1 MFRSRITRFVVV
13 AVAVAMGASACASTQ
28 SAAGGSTG
36 STVKV
41 AIMTSKTGPLA
52 AYAQQYLDGF
62 KAGLDYETKGTDKV
76 NGTTIDVTYVDD
88 QDNPETAVTQFKDLV
103 GKGYTIIGG
112 TVDSGIALKLAPLA
126 EQNKVL
132 YVSGPAAA
140 DAITGVNRYT
150 FRSGR
155 QTWQDVETAK
165 ATIGDP
171 AGKKVVVFAQDYAF
185 GQGNVAAVKS
195 VLGSLGATVDS
206 VLVPLSATDFTPF
219 ALKVKQAKPD
229 LLYVAW
235 AGESTGAMW
244 QTLDQQGIFSLS
256 PVVTGLA
263 TTASYGLYG
272 PATDK
277 IDFLSY
283 YFPTAVDNPVNT
295 AMTDAVKQAGSQA
308 DLFTPD
314 GWVGAQMIVHAIQ
327 QGGSNVDAQIKA
339 LEGWTFDAPKGQETV
354 RATDHAML
362 QPMFQAKLVKQGG
375 TWTPE
380 VVKTLPANEVAPPE
394 AGS

>member
-1 MFRSRITRFVVV
+1 VFRSRITRFVVV

-140 DAITGVNRYT
+140 DAITGVNKYT

-283 YFPTAVDNPVNT
+283 YFPTAVNNPVNT
-295 AMTDAVKQAGSQA
+295 AMIDAVKQAGSAA

-339 LEGWTFDAPKGQETV
+339 LEGWSFDAPKGQETV

-362 QPMFQAKLVKQGG
+362 QPMFQAKLVKQGDA
-375 TWTPE
+375 WTPE
-380 VVKTLPANEVAPPE
+380 VVNTIPATEVAPPE